1 MSRVIR
7 YLIKLAI
14 AVVVLLPLLPTP
26 SSRVNHRILRYNN
39 AQTLELIITYKH
51 LQKQIK

>member
-1 MSRVIR
+1 MSRAIR
-7 YLIKLAI
+7 YLIKLVI

-26 SSRVNHRILRYNN
+26 SSRSNHTILRYNN
-39 AQTLELIITYKH
+39 AQILKLTITYKH